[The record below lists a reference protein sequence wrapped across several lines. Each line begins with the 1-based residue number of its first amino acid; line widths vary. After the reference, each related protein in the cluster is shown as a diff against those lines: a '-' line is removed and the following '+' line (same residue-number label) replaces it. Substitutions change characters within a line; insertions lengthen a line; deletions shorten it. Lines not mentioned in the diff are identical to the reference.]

1 MIVDSFARIVMERCE
16 VLATYSEEP
25 GCFWVPFLI

>member
-1 MIVDSFARIVMERCE
+1 MNVDASARTVMERCE
-16 VLATYSEEP
+16 ILATYSEEP